1 MTSEISN
8 PHAKFAKRGSHA
20 FAHRSAHASVT
31 RLLTLFFTLL
41 FTPLFTRLFTPHD
54 VRMTVFA

>member
-31 RLLTLFFTLL
+31 RLLTLFFTLFFTLL
-41 FTPLFTRLFTPHD
+41 FTLLFTHD
-54 VRMTVFA
+54 AIRMTAHA